1 MSEAEEMEL
10 FKKEFYED
18 LSKITNHRTVSNAAV
33 NISGEAFKAMKDDP
47 QYREKVL
54 SLIQRDWG
62 DSYAPRNCSVLIT
75 VGATLNEY
83 RADSWPV
90 GYDSE
95 FDMRSQ
101 NSFYKR
107 TSEKKDRQKELL
119 EEYLENRAQAKKQQ
133 LEMLNKKIAKMELE
147 RSRQTQS
154 WNSERQMAKAS
165 NAYDANIMMEA
176 ELVKNIT
183 KGENNGKDK
192 VQEYYEKLC
201 KKFPEIT
208 FNTGSS
214 LMSGNENKVVINL
227 SSECLKKM
235 ANDPEFAKKVEFNL
249 TGAVPGQ
256 NRMFAQAK
264 ADNAVIHGVTTV
276 IDADGNASVT
286 CGGMTRTSG
295 SKQNSTILNA
305 EKKQKERL
313 LKKREERKISEE
325 KAAKRR
331 AEKKAQLE
339 KLTED
344 ETFTI
349 SATGTDVKSVTQ
361 NLLVAVSG
369 TSAPTGASFDIKA

>member
-33 NISGEAFKAMKDDP
+33 NISEEAFKAMKDDP

-183 KGENNGKDK
+183 KTMEISNNQSYYINPNTRQFTSNVKNTAIKDRE
-192 VQEYYEKLC
+192 V
-201 KKFPEIT
+201 
-208 FNTGSS
+208 FNGS
-214 LMSGNENKVVINL
+214 M
-227 SSECLKKM
+227 
-235 ANDPEFAKKVEFNL
+235 
-249 TGAVPGQ
+249 
-256 NRMFAQAK
+256 
-264 ADNAVIHGVTTV
+264 
-276 IDADGNASVT
+276 
-286 CGGMTRTSG
+286 
-295 SKQNSTILNA
+295 
-305 EKKQKERL
+305 
-313 LKKREERKISEE
+313 
-325 KAAKRR
+325 
-331 AEKKAQLE
+331 
-339 KLTED
+339 
-344 ETFTI
+344 
-349 SATGTDVKSVTQ
+349 Q
-361 NLLVAVSG
+361 NLLNPIEDLVQVLKTPIKLVDSSSLNRLSNSVNIASDMRIAVNNGYILEVKQQGVEVSG
-369 TSAPTGASFDIKA
+369 GNDPYDTEAYMKAQKMAGSLSTLLRNACGNMHTVAYSQEEYARWTEGVSDVMGYLGIDYSFYR